1 MCIYRRTND
10 RSNFITDIS
19 WGDEFMGLID
29 YSLTQSQ
36 YDDLVALL
44 SEIQTEDFFKLP
56 DEHLAKWS

>member
-1 MCIYRRTND
+1 
-10 RSNFITDIS
+10 
-19 WGDEFMGLID
+19 MGLID